1 MRHGGAAKQCVWLG
15 PGRYRG
21 RCRDAVTNPEPD
33 SYTDSN
39 RYTFCMRAGVT
50 NTHGN
55 CDRDSHSNC
64 YCHANSDSYGNGYTD
79 ADVDTY
85 AEACSNTKASANAAA
100 SPVVR
105 LITRREIALTPK
117 AFGS

>member
-1 MRHGGAAKQCVWLG
+1 MRHGGAAKQRVWVG

-21 RCRDAVTNPEPD
+21 RRRDAVTNPEPD

-55 CDRDSHSNC
+55 CDRDSHSYSYSYRYC
-64 YCHANSDSYGNGYTD
+64 YSYGNGYTD

-85 AEACSNTKASANAAA
+85 TEACSNTETSSHAAA

>member
-55 CDRDSHSNC
+55 CDRDSHSYSYRYC
-64 YCHANSDSYGNGYTD
+64 YSYGNGYTD

-85 AEACSNTKASANAAA
+85 TEACSNTETSSHAAA

>member
-1 MRHGGAAKQCVWLG
+1 VRHGGAAKQRVWVG

-33 SYTDSN
+33 
-39 RYTFCMRAGVT
+39 
-50 NTHGN
+50 
-55 CDRDSHSNC
+55 C
-64 YCHANSDSYGNGYTD
+64 YCDANSDSYGNGYTD